1 MARLRGLKIEDLVV
15 GEGNA
20 VVKGS
25 TVTIRY
31 DGFLNRGD
39 KFQDQVISSFR
50 VGRREV
56 VAGLEHGVIGM
67 KTGGRRR
74 ISFGPHLAYRDAGV
88 PGTVPSN
95 AKLVFEVE
103 VLKIDEGGD
112 A

>member
-15 GEGNA
+15 GEGSV

-39 KFQDQVISSFR
+39 RFQEQVVSSFR
-50 VGRREV
+50 VGRRQV

-67 KTGGRRR
+67 KAGGRRR
-74 ISFGPHLAYRDAGV
+74 ISFGPHLAFRDAGV
-88 PGTVPSN
+88 PGTVPPN
-95 AKLVFEVE
+95 AKLIFDVE
-103 VLKIDEGGD
+103 LLKVDEGGV